1 MDRLNNFLVPYQS
14 KNSDLLGS
22 PSFGAFSSSGYHDC
36 CPSVVDPQTLL
47 ALLASKNY
55 TYNIRFKNKKKFGLS
70 PFKQHFFLIAIG
82 LATYFLRLQI
92 IILMRGKRST
102 GNENILEEFRIVL
115 DDHIGEMQFE
125 EEIFRIPNLSDEN

>member
-1 MDRLNNFLVPYQS
+1 MIVALVLLIRKHCLPYLQ
-14 KNSDLLGS
+14 
-22 PSFGAFSSSGYHDC
+22 
-36 CPSVVDPQTLL
+36 VRI
-47 ALLASKNY
+47 
-55 TYNIRFKNKKKFGLS
+55 TYNIRFKNKNKFVS

-115 DDHIGEMQFE
+115 DDHIGEMQFD
-125 EEIFRIPNLSDEN
+125 EEIFRISNLSDEN

>member
-1 MDRLNNFLVPYQS
+1 MDRFNNFLVPYQS

-55 TYNIRFKNKKKFGLS
+55 K
-70 PFKQHFFLIAIG
+70 
-82 LATYFLRLQI
+82 
-92 IILMRGKRST
+92 IILK
-102 GNENILEEFRIVL
+102 IKKLC
-115 DDHIGEMQFE
+115 H
-125 EEIFRIPNLSDEN
+125 P